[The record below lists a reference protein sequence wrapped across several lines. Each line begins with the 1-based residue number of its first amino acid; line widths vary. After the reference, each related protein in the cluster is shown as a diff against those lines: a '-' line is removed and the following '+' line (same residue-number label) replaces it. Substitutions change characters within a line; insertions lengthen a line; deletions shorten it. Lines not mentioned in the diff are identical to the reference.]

1 MRYGLIGE
9 KLGHSF
15 SKIIHEQLADYT
27 YDLIP
32 LTRDEL
38 DAFLRE
44 KQFSALNVTIPYK
57 ETVIPYLDE
66 VDNRAQKIGA
76 VNTVVNRNGRLC
88 GYNTDFYGFR
98 YLLQKNGIDVAD
110 KKALVLGKGGAS
122 KAVIAVLEELGASE
136 IITVYYKEY
145 PETVTYAECYKNHA
159 DAKII
164 VNTTPVGMYPNSDD
178 CPIDLDRFTALEGV
192 ADVVSNPLRTQ
203 LVLEAE
209 KRGIRAAGG
218 LEMLVAQ
225 AKYAVEIF
233 LDTHLEDARIAEI
246 NMPLLKERSNLVL
259 VGMSGGG
266 KSTIGKRAA
275 EKLGKG
281 FVDTDE
287 LIIERIKM
295 PIAEFFAKEGE
306 PAFREIET
314 KVIHEVSSRNNLVI
328 ATGGGII
335 KNPLNVEYL
344 KRNGRLIWLKRDADL
359 LQTGNGRPLAP
370 DQARDHE
377 VARRGFQFHAGAV
390 PGRPTRDQETAARPP
405 GGGPSLYAHAVGR
418 VGARLMEGDA
428 RFAVPVAGAVSRA
441 GAVGILRHHFFSCGS
456 FSSHSFSF
464 FASS

>member
-44 KQFSALNVTIPYK
+44 KQFAALNVTIPYK

-66 VDNRAQKIGA
+66 VDSRAQRIGA

-98 YLLQKNGIDVAD
+98 YLLQKNGIDVAG

-145 PETVTYAECYKNHA
+145 PETVTYAECYKKSCRRKNHREYHSCRNVSG
-159 DAKII
+159 K
-164 VNTTPVGMYPNSDD
+164 SDD

-192 ADVVSNPLRTQ
+192 ADVVYNPLRTQ

-246 NMPLLKERSNLVL
+246 TPPLLKERSNLVL

-287 LIIERIKM
+287 VIIERIKM

-314 KVIHEVSSRNNLVI
+314 KVIHEVSAQNNLVI

-370 DQARDHE
+370 DQA
-377 VARRGFQFHAGAV
+377 AAQKLY
-390 PGRPTRDQETAARPP
+390 QERLPLYTAAAEAIAENN
-405 GGGPSLYAHAVGR
+405 GTLEEGLSAVLQGYKSL
-418 VGARLMEGDA
+418 LK
-428 RFAVPVAGAVSRA
+428 
-441 GAVGILRHHFFSCGS
+441 
-456 FSSHSFSF
+456 
-464 FASS
+464 